1 MRSYCWGDVM
11 VLRLTIVVLNGRYL
25 RGVGASPHARQPKLR
40 AAASSICLQVL
51 RRERRLSLRAK
62 RCQRWISVSR
72 AACRSGKEPI
82 ALAIWMA
89 CRWKLCSALTGL
101 RVCEFNTCTPSKAVE
116 GSSAS
121 WSTSVL
127 LTRHCRV
134 RVSVCLHHRS
144 TARTLCRGVHSTY
157 CSSG

>member
-1 MRSYCWGDVM
+1 M
-11 VLRLTIVVLNGRYL
+11 
-25 RGVGASPHARQPKLR
+25 
-40 AAASSICLQVL
+40 
-51 RRERRLSLRAK
+51 RAK
-62 RCQRWISVSR
+62 HSRSVVFGF
-72 AACRSGKEPI
+72 AALVLVV
-82 ALAIWMA
+82 A
-89 CRWKLCSALTGL
+89 SAFTPWFEWSVQNWPEAQV